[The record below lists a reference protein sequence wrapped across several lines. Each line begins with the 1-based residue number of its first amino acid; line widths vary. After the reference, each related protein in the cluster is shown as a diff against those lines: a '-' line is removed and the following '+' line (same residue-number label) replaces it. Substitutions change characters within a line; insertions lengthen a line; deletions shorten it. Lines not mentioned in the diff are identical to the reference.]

1 MYEYCTVSEILSL
14 SLINCMTSSDPR
26 GYFGCWKSVLD
37 MTPRG
42 RYGVSDSVLL
52 CRRVVGFELLLE
64 YDRGMK
70 TTFSATCRK
79 SRCHDQKNLT
89 SLVSSRVVRS
99 EISRN
104 FSRNISGH
112 FPLRLHRHCR
122 SHRQDFDWERV
133 ARSVCGSRAHCTSTC
148 GGNWMQTMV
157 RKLPADTHCVSIA
170 VIGTMCLGRLRL
182 FVSNGLAICQPE
194 SLWKRPRFH
203 DFPTRP

>member
-1 MYEYCTVSEILSL
+1 MQYKKNSLVHHLLLLLLLLNVTSRLVHLGQKYNNAVIEDNFNYAMYEYCTVSEILSL

-37 MTPRG
+37 MTPHG
-42 RYGVSDSVLL
+42 RYDVSDSVLL

-79 SRCHDQKNLT
+79 SRRHDQKNLT
-89 SLVSSRVVRS
+89 SRVSSRVVRS

-122 SHRQDFDWERV
+122 SHRQDFD
-133 ARSVCGSRAHCTSTC
+133 
-148 GGNWMQTMV
+148 
-157 RKLPADTHCVSIA
+157 
-170 VIGTMCLGRLRL
+170 
-182 FVSNGLAICQPE
+182 
-194 SLWKRPRFH
+194 
-203 DFPTRP
+203 